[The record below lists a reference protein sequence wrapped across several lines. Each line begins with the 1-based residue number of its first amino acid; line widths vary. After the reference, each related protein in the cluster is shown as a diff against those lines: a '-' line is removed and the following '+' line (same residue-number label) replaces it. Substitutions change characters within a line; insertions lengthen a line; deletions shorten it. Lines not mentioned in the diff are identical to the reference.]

1 MKYGVNKNILFFI
14 AGTLWMVAG
23 FNIMRIGIS
32 TWIVDSTSWILKF
45 FESCTV
51 FLFFFAFIFDRLYK
65 KYSIRIN
72 NKNDG
77 LHCPFSF
84 FDKKG
89 LLMMLFM
96 IVMGISIRYFH
107 LLPISFFF
115 VLLFRVGIRFDA
127 DRFSFSLFQIEKK
140 LKQTH

>member
-32 TWIVDSTSWILKF
+32 TWTVDSTSWIFKF
-45 FESCTV
+45 FESCIV
-51 FLFFFAFIFDRLYK
+51 FLFFFSFIFDRLYK

-107 LLPISFFF
+107 LLPISFFSF
-115 VLLFRVGIRFDA
+115 FYSGLGFALMLTGFRFLFFR
-127 DRFSFSLFQIEKK
+127 LKK
-140 LKQTH
+140 S

>member
-32 TWIVDSTSWILKF
+32 TWTVDSTSWIFKF
-45 FESCTV
+45 FESCIV
-51 FLFFFAFIFDRLYK
+51 FLFFFSFIFDRLYK

-77 LHCPFSF
+77 LHCPF
-84 FDKKG
+84 
-89 LLMMLFM
+89 
-96 IVMGISIRYFH
+96 
-107 LLPISFFF
+107 FFF
-115 VLLFRVGIRFDA
+115 
-127 DRFSFSLFQIEKK
+127 
-140 LKQTH
+140 